1 MSEFSFEALF
11 RDLNTSS
18 TSPIERKDLIG
29 QIERRLDNFWPY
41 LSLEMARTAA
51 MLIHQAKNQH
61 REPEESDQVRTSGV

>member
-11 RDLNTSS
+11 QDLNTSS
-18 TSPIERKDLIG
+18 TSPVERKIE
-29 QIERRLDNFWPY
+29 IARMERRLDNFWPY

-61 REPEESDQVRTSGV
+61 KEPEESDQVRTSGV